1 MSNFESQRQ
10 ELEKYGIGTFDDVP
24 QDILK
29 YLKKGYSKNNKT
41 NKNLAGHIKE
51 EYDYIDIPLK
61 IEKYLINSAI
71 KKPFLVD
78 HSKSIQ
84 VLNKNAPFKLHKLWI
99 NFQKKYEFNPIHD
112 HSGIWSFIIFLQI
125 PYNLEDEDKMFPET
139 SFTNIKS
146 ATSRLNFIFYNY
158 IGKLENFYVN
168 VDKSFVNKMLMFPAN
183 LLHSV
188 YPFYTSN
195 KPRITVSGNI
205 VLSI

>member
-1 MSNFESQRQ
+1 MNNFESQRQ

-99 NFQKKYEFNPIHD
+99 NFQKNMSLIQSTTILVYGLLLYFYKFL
-112 HSGIWSFIIFLQI
+112 II
-125 PYNLEDEDKMFPET
+125 
-139 SFTNIKS
+139 
-146 ATSRLNFIFYNY
+146 
-158 IGKLENFYVN
+158 
-168 VDKSFVNKMLMFPAN
+168 
-183 LLHSV
+183 
-188 YPFYTSN
+188 
-195 KPRITVSGNI
+195 
-205 VLSI
+205 